1 MKTLSHYGKN
11 SVITKNELKY
21 PCSSYSVRIRDNRD
35 TDSQT
40 QIQLSKFTLTHLLF
54 YIKNNSKHISF
65 EIKKKEK
72 KNKES
77 RKVANNRELN
87 SNQRTGPVQ
96 QSQNERN

>member
-1 MKTLSHYGKN
+1 MKHEVIKTLSHYGKN
-11 SVITKNELKY
+11 SIITKNELKY
-21 PCSSYSVRIRDNRD
+21 PCSSYSARIRDKRD

-72 KNKES
+72 KRKQES
-77 RKVANNRELN
+77 
-87 SNQRTGPVQ
+87 S
-96 QSQNERN
+96 

>member
-72 KNKES
+72 KTKES

>member
-1 MKTLSHYGKN
+1 MKHKVMKTLSHYGKN
-11 SVITKNELKY
+11 SVTTKNKLKY

-54 YIKNNSKHISF
+54 YIKSNSKHISF

-72 KNKES
+72 KQRKQES
-77 RKVANNRELN
+77 
-87 SNQRTGPVQ
+87 S
-96 QSQNERN
+96 